1 MSQLF
6 AQKLVQSSNTGLR
19 FYSNNSS
26 IASGGSNMFNLE
38 SLFGY
43 GTTGLLY
50 IRGVENNVNQTFF
63 TYHWNISIYLPT
75 SVRYVQL
82 QRLNEQDMIIENNY
96 GTVYAYL
103 SNYSASRTTA
113 NQSQNSS
120 SSSISDIYFR
130 NGAGAGCQAYWSIIR
145 TG

>member
-50 IRGVENNVNQTFF
+50 IRGVENNINQTFF

-130 NGAGAGCQAYWSIIR
+130 NGAGAGCQAHWSIIR